1 MLREDSR
8 PGTLSVEI
16 TSWLHL
22 GGLREALPVL
32 RRNKQPLMKLHCDIM
47 GIMKAPSSCRVPGQ
61 SLLSTMPKSAL
72 QSSGSSREKN
82 AKVSLNYLL
91 EVTSGTFHRGR
102 VPGEAAVGTVCQS
115 RTTAPQQMFALLL
128 HRLFDEKFT
137 ALPLGRQPLSTAS
150 ATRQASRWR
159 PARARLF

>member
-47 GIMKAPSSCRVPGQ
+47 GIMKAVILQGPGTVFIIDYAEIGFAELGQQPREECKSVLKLPAGSNQWYIPLGPCARGSCRWDG
-61 SLLSTMPKSAL
+61 LSEPH
-72 QSSGSSREKN
+72 N
-82 AKVSLNYLL
+82 C
-91 EVTSGTFHRGR
+91 
-102 VPGEAAVGTVCQS
+102 P
-115 RTTAPQQMFALLL
+115 TT
-128 HRLFDEKFT
+128 DV
-137 ALPLGRQPLSTAS
+137 
-150 ATRQASRWR
+150 R
-159 PARARLF
+159 PAPPSAV